1 MNQEVCPFC
10 RPDAEQIFHV
20 GTLVLGLWDK
30 FPVSP
35 GHALLVTCRHVA
47 DWFDASDEERAELVA
62 ATMAARAN
70 ILERH
75 HPSGFN
81 IGINV
86 GEAGGQTVPHL
97 HVHVIPRYDGDVDDP
112 RGGVRFVIPGNANY
126 LSSEPQVR
134 DSSEG
139 YGRPPGQP
147 EILGWEDKPLFA
159 SLTRD
164 LAKARDVDMA
174 VAFILESGLKRIEQH
189 LFDVLDR
196 DGRIRILTGD
206 YLDVTEPRALHR
218 LLDLKTSTR
227 GSAEIR
233 VFQTTSE
240 LGFHPKT
247 YLVHDRA
254 AYVGSSNLSKRA
266 LEQGIEWNYR
276 VSDPAAVTSL
286 RAEFERLFVHPRTT
300 ELTPDWIQRYE
311 ASRKPD
317 AHAEPH
323 EVAGE
328 VPPPPPTPH
337 EVQQRALAALAATRA
352 AGNRAGLV
360 VLATGLG
367 KTWLS
372 AFDSVAFNRVLF
384 VAHREEILRQAQST
398 FRAIRPEAVLGH
410 YTGESKDLE
419 ADVVFASVQTLGKKA
434 HLDRFERDAFDYIVV
449 DEFHHAAA
457 STYRRLIDYFEPQF
471 LLGLTATPDRT
482 DGADLLALC
491 GGNLVFRCDLV
502 EGINGDL
509 LAPFRYF
516 GVPDEV
522 EYDNIPWRSG
532 RFDPEALETAVATS
546 SRAENA
552 WQQWQEHKP
561 ARTLAFCVSKRHADF
576 MRDFFSER
584 DVSVAAVHSGEGSDP
599 RAESLEELADG
610 KLQVVFAVDM
620 FNEGVD
626 IPSVDAVLM
635 LRPTESRLLWLQQI
649 GRGLRKAEGKSHLTI
664 IDYIG
669 NHRTFLKSPMTLLPG
684 AEEGRAQ
691 LAMALEQNQR
701 GELELPNGCS
711 ITYDLAA
718 IDILRDLARLPKG
731 AEALRIWY
739 QDFEAQHGYRPSA
752 TEAWTAGYDPAS
764 VRTTYGSWLGF
775 VKTMGGLDENQ
786 TAAFDASKEFYEALE
801 KTQMTKSYKM
811 LVLLSM
817 IAEGRFPGAI
827 DLDQLT
833 EAFAHQANR
842 TTLLRNDV
850 GTRIDDK
857 CQLQK
862 LIVDHPIR
870 AWVGGKAT
878 GSDLYFVLDGQ
889 TFRTTALLD
898 GSRPEQTAEFTRE
911 LCEWR
916 LAQYVERIQGENSLS
931 PHIVCKVSHSGG
943 SPILFLPDRNR
954 QPGIPEG
961 YWPVM
966 ANNEMYRFKFVKI
979 AINVAER
986 AGSEKN
992 ELPDLLRGWF
1002 GLEAG
1007 QPGRDEHVVI
1017 ELEDGTYKAA
1027 PRESPS
1033 EPVVGS
1039 EYMRANIPSLFG
1051 IEYQQNLWR
1060 QGFIKKGNHLFLLVT
1075 LEKAGMQEAHRYA
1088 DHFLSPDLF
1097 EWQSQNQTK
1106 RDTNTG
1112 KLIRDHA
1119 NLRVKIH
1126 LFVRKTGK
1134 TPRGTAT
1141 PFTYCGDVD
1150 FVDWERDQPIAVR
1163 WRLRNPLRAGHP
1175 FLSVKPPHNG

>member
-1 MNQEVCPFC
+1 MIGEVCPFC
-10 RPDAEQIFHV
+10 RPDAERIFHL

-35 GHALLVTCRHVA
+35 GHALLVTRRHVA
-47 DWFDASDEERAELVA
+47 DWFDASDDERAELVA

-75 HPSGFN
+75 RPSGFN

-86 GEAGGQTVPHL
+86 GDAGGQTVPHL
-97 HVHVIPRYDGDVDDP
+97 HVHVIPRYDGDVEDP
-112 RGGVRFVIPGNANY
+112 RGGVRFVIPGKANY
-126 LSSEPQVR
+126 LSSEPR
-134 DSSEG
+134 IHDSSET
-139 YGRPPGQP
+139 YGKASEEEQEER
-147 EILGWEDKPLFA
+147 IFGWEDKPLFA
-159 SLTRD
+159 SLTHD

-196 DGRIRILTGD
+196 DGRIRVLTGD

-266 LEQGIEWNYR
+266 LEQGIEWNFR
-276 VSDPAAVTSL
+276 ASDPAAVASL

-300 ELTPDWIQRYE
+300 ELTPEWIRRYE
-311 ASRKPD
+311 ARRKPD
-317 AHAEPH
+317 THAEPH

-328 VPPPPPTPH
+328 VPQPPPTPH
-337 EVQQRALAALAATRA
+337 QVQQRALAALAATRA
-352 AGNRAGLV
+352 AANRAGLV

-372 AFDSVAFNRVLF
+372 AFDSASFERVLF

-398 FRAIRPEAVLGH
+398 YRAIRPDAVLGH
-410 YTGESKDLE
+410 YTGERKDLE
-419 ADVVFASVQTLGKKA
+419 ADVVFASVQTLGKKT
-434 HLDRFERDAFDYIVV
+434 HLDRFDRDAFDYIVV

-532 RFDPEALETAVATS
+532 RFDPEALESAVATS

-552 WQQWQEHKP
+552 WQQWQKHKP

-576 MRDFFSER
+576 MREFFSDR
-584 DVSVAAVHSGEGSDP
+584 DVPVAAVHSGEGSDP

-684 AEEGRAQ
+684 ADEGRAQ

-701 GELELPNGCS
+701 GELELPAGCS
-711 ITYDLAA
+711 VTYDLAA
-718 IDILRDLARLPKG
+718 IEILRDLIRLPKG
-731 AEALRIWY
+731 AEALRVWY

-775 VKTMGGLDENQ
+775 VKTMGGLDGDQ
-786 TAAFDASKEFYEALE
+786 TAAFEASKEFYEALE

-811 LVLLSM
+811 LVVLGM
-817 IAEGRFPGAI
+817 IAEGSFPGAI

-850 GTRIDDK
+850 GARIDDK
-857 CQLQK
+857 RQLQK
-862 LIVDHPIR
+862 LIVDNPIR

-878 GSDLYFVLDGQ
+878 GSDLYFALDGQ

-898 GSRPEQTAEFTRE
+898 GSPPEQTAELTRE

-916 LAQYVERIQGENSLS
+916 LAQYVEHIQGEEG
-931 PHIVCKVSHSGG
+931 PAPRIVCKVLHSSGK
-943 SPILFLPDRNR
+943 PILFFAPDRSR
-954 QPGIPEG
+954 LPGIPEG
-961 YWPVM
+961 FRRVV
-966 ANNEMYRFKFVKI
+966 ANGETYQFKFAKI
-979 AINVAER
+979 AVNVAHRED
-986 AGSEKN
+986 AEEN
-992 ELPDLLRGWF
+992 VLPDLLRGWF
-1002 GLEAG
+1002 GPQAG
-1007 QPGRDEHVVI
+1007 QPGRDEHVVL
-1017 ELEDGTYKAA
+1017 ELDAGTYKA
-1027 PRESPS
+1027 
-1033 EPVVGS
+1033 
-1039 EYMRANIPSLFG
+1039 
-1051 IEYQQNLWR
+1051 
-1060 QGFIKKGNHLFLLVT
+1060 
-1075 LEKAGMQEAHRYA
+1075 
-1088 DHFLSPDLF
+1088 
-1097 EWQSQNQTK
+1097 
-1106 RDTNTG
+1106 
-1112 KLIRDHA
+1112 
-1119 NLRVKIH
+1119 
-1126 LFVRKTGK
+1126 
-1134 TPRGTAT
+1134 TPRAS
-1141 PFTYCGDVD
+1141 
-1150 FVDWERDQPIAVR
+1150 
-1163 WRLRNPLRAGHP
+1163 NM
-1175 FLSVKPPHNG
+1175 